1 MYFAWLRIAEH
12 GNARSAVWKMKVFLF
27 QGAKGVWFWWE
38 IPAIN
43 KWALTITQR
52 LFFEI
57 IFPDIQL
64 SRNLS
69 YKAVTTISSWT
80 TQDDCMAQLGWTVYF
95 PSRVVVLRPWLPTA
109 NATSAA
115 HVNYVPFSWLCLGER
130 SSRWGRD
137 VKPWK
142 ISRGLT
148 PYHPPKGATHPIP
161 KEIIIYLAGLI

>member
-1 MYFAWLRIAEH
+1 MTSHR
-12 GNARSAVWKMKVFLF
+12 RTWKRKISSMEDESFPFSRGKR
-27 QGAKGVWFWWE
+27 GWFWLG

-43 KWALTITQR
+43 KWAVTKTKR

-57 IFPDIQL
+57 IFPVIQL

-80 TQDDCMAQLGWTVYF
+80 TQDDFMAQLGWTVYF
-95 PSRVVVLRPWLPTA
+95 PSRVVASRPWLPTA

-130 SSRWGRD
+130 PSRWGRD

-142 ISRGLT
+142 ISRWLT
-148 PYHPPKGATHPIP
+148 PYHAPPSATHPIP
-161 KEIIIYLAGLI
+161 KGNT